1 MKRFW
6 AFLKKEFLETLRSG
20 KLLILGILFSAIGI
34 MNPAIA
40 KLTPWFMEIFA
51 EEFAESGIII
61 TEIAIDALTSWTQ
74 FFKNIPIALIVF
86 VFMFS
91 NSFTQEYESQTLV
104 LVLTKGLHRYK
115 VILAKLLNMQ
125 IIWAFGYALCFL
137 ITYAYNAYFWDNSI
151 AIGLIPPTI
160 NWWIFGAFTISLMVL
175 FSVLSRKYSGVL
187 LGTSAVLLASFVLG
201 LLPKAAKYMPTSL
214 MNSAALLIGQETWS
228 DYTATIIVTAVLS
241 VIGIIASI
249 PVFNK
254 KTL

>member
-1 MKRFW
+1 MKRFF
-6 AFLKKEFLETLRSG
+6 AFFKKEFLETLRSG
-20 KLLILGILFSAIGI
+20 KLLILSILFSAFGI

-40 KLTPWFMEIFA
+40 KLTPWFLEILSEDVA
-51 EEFAESGIII
+51 QSGIII
-61 TEIAIDALTSWTQ
+61 TEIAVDALTSWTQ
-74 FFKNIPIALIVF
+74 FFKNIPLALIVF

-125 IIWAFGYALCFL
+125 IIWTCGYTFCFI

-151 AIGLIPPTI
+151 AIELIPAAI
-160 NWWIFGAFTISLMVL
+160 NWWLFGTFTISLMIL

-187 LGTSAVLLASFVLG
+187 LGTGAVLLVSFVVG
-201 LLPKAAKYMPTSL
+201 LIPKAAKYMPTSL

-228 DYTATIIVTAVLS
+228 EYTATITITAVLS
-241 VIGIIASI
+241 VISIIASI
-249 PVFNK
+249 PIFNK

>member
-6 AFLKKEFLETLRSG
+6 AFFKKEFLETLRSG

-61 TEIAIDALTSWTQ
+61 TEIAVDALTSWTQ

-91 NSFTQEYESQTLV
+91 SSFTQEYESQTLV

-137 ITYAYNAYFWDNSI
+137 ITYAYNAYFWDNNV
-151 AIGLIPPTI
+151 AIGIVPATI
-160 NWWIFGAFTISLMVL
+160 NWWLFGAFTISLMVL

-187 LGTSAVLLASFVLG
+187 ES
-201 LLPKAAKYMPTSL
+201 PKERMMP
-214 MNSAALLIGQETWS
+214 
-228 DYTATIIVTAVLS
+228 
-241 VIGIIASI
+241 ASI
-249 PVFNK
+249 
-254 KTL
+254 L

>member
-1 MKRFW
+1 MKRFF
-6 AFLKKEFLETLRSG
+6 AFFKKEFLETLRSG
-20 KLLILGILFSAIGI
+20 KLLILSILFSAFGI

-40 KLTPWFMEIFA
+40 KLTPWFLEILSEHVA
-51 EEFAESGIII
+51 QSGIII
-61 TEIAIDALTSWTQ
+61 TEIAVDALTSWTQ
-74 FFKNIPIALIVF
+74 FFKNIPLALIVF

-125 IIWAFGYALCFL
+125 IIWTCGYTFCFI

-151 AIGLIPPTI
+151 AIELIPAAI
-160 NWWIFGAFTISLMVL
+160 NWWLFGTFTISLMIL

-187 LGTSAVLLASFVLG
+187 LGTGAVLLVSFVVG
-201 LLPKAAKYMPTSL
+201 LIPKAAKYMPTSL

-228 DYTATIIVTAVLS
+228 EYTATITITAVLS
-241 VIGIIASI
+241 VISIIASI
-249 PVFNK
+249 PIFNK